1 MLFGLTGV
9 YSNHISMQCTRE
21 GASAPRPPVFPFF
34 PSLSITEPSYWVH
47 NSAPL
52 SYEGFLQQ
60 SGMVERPGFHCAVRD
75 ISFNPEAV
83 MLFNR
88 CLKGIVLI

>member
-1 MLFGLTGV
+1 M
-9 YSNHISMQCTRE
+9 
-21 GASAPRPPVFPFF
+21 AA
-34 PSLSITEPSYWVH
+34 
-47 NSAPL
+47 L
-52 SYEGFLQQ
+52 SYEGVLLH
-60 SGMVERPGFHCAVRD
+60 SCMLEGPGFHCAVWD